1 MHEYSIVQALLDRVQ
16 AEVDA
21 RGAVAVHRLR
31 VKIGEFSGVEIEL
44 LRSAYDLFRQRSI
57 CESAELDIVPV
68 AGQWACPSCQRTVR
82 RGEILRCFDC
92 HVPARLIEGSEIVLD
107 RLEMEVA

>member
-16 AEVDA
+16 AEADA
-21 RGAVAVHRLR
+21 RDAVAVHRLR

-44 LRSAYDLFRQRSI
+44 LKSAYDLFRQRSI
-57 CESAELDIVPV
+57 CETAELDLVPV
-68 AGQWACPSCQRTVR
+68 AARWACPSCRRPIR
-82 RGEILRCFDC
+82 RGEILRCIDC
-92 HVPARLIEGSEIVLD
+92 DAPAKLIEGSEIVLD

>member
-1 MHEYSIVQALLDRVQ
+1 MHEYSIVQSLLDRVQ
-16 AEVDA
+16 VEVDA

-44 LRSAYDLFRQRSI
+44 LKSAYDLFRQRTI
-57 CESAELDIVPV
+57 CESAELDLVPV
-68 AGQWACPSCQRTVR
+68 AGRWACPSCQRTIR
-82 RGEILRCFDC
+82 RGEILRCIDC
-92 HVPARLIEGSEIVLD
+92 DAPAKLIEGSEIILE